1 MYASQFGWGHTDVEK
16 LGAQKQVDPKVEAE
30 RKKLEDERFKL
41 EENAYKEAYGHVA
54 ARSQKLLLTEIARQA
69 GSIEDEYKRTN
80 AVRDIFE
87 KINEVLTADTRHI
100 KLMNSLWAKSRKSGF
115 SPESRNRLVSTLLA
129 RAKQVMPAISRDIM
143 AQINKKKD
151 EKKIVKKSDA
161 GGKVEAKAPAQN
173 APIPAP
179 KGKVDWSKYK
189 NSTDFL
195 NAFVENKGKVA
206 RT

>member
-1 MYASQFGWGHTDVEK
+1 MNTCFV
-16 LGAQKQVDPKVEAE
+16 L
-30 RKKLEDERFKL
+30 
-41 EENAYKEAYGHVA
+41 
-54 ARSQKLLLTEIARQA
+54 
-69 GSIEDEYKRTN
+69 RTG
-80 AVRDIFE
+80 RP
-87 KINEVLTADTRHI
+87 TADFT
-100 KLMNSLWAKSRKSGF
+100 
-115 SPESRNRLVSTLLA
+115 
-129 RAKQVMPAISRDIM
+129 QD
-143 AQINKKKD
+143 
-151 EKKIVKKSDA
+151 KSDA